1 MAINNPVI
9 TDSAWLQGI
18 AEAIQG
24 KDGGGKMYVTEMRG
38 RIEAWPLSSP
48 VFGQIVNR
56 TATGVIASS
65 EVRYLLTQMFCEM
78 EQVTGV
84 ILNSNPL
91 YIGGPPMTRSP
102 ERMFDDCS
110 NLKFVIMPHLAVENN
125 NSFGGYVFL
134 NCENLKL
141 IVLNTMGDIPS
152 GSVYAGANSVK
163 NFVIPNDIVIPLT
176 NTVTFINSAISSGTC
191 SICVP
196 DSLKENY
203 KTETNWSVYASQFK
217 GYSEAPDYETDVI
230 YTIGD
235 LCKYDNKLYA
245 WINETDGNST
255 PFGEIDD
262 HDDWYCIAEIEEG
275 WY

>member
-1 MAINNPVI
+1 MAIRVI
-9 TDSAWLQGI
+9 DDTKLQNI
-18 AEAIQG
+18 AVAIQA
-24 KDGGGKMYVTEMRG
+24 KDNGGRMTVDEMAG

-48 VFGQIVNR
+48 IFEQIVNR
-56 TATGVIASS
+56 TATGVVASS
-65 EVRYLLTQMFCEM
+65 EVQHLLTQMFCEM
-78 EQVTGV
+78 DRVAGV

-125 NSFGGYVFL
+125 NSFGPYVFME
-134 NCENLKL
+134 CVNLKL
-141 IVLNTMGDIPS
+141 IVLNTMGDTPS

-163 NFVIPNDIVIPLT
+163 NFVIPNDIIIPLN
-176 NTVTFINSAISSGTC
+176 NTVTFINSAISNGTC
-191 SICVP
+191 NLYVS
-196 DSLKENY
+196 DSLKESY
-203 KTETNWSVYASQFK
+203 KTATNWSVYANQFK
-217 GYSEAPDYETDVI
+217 GYSEAPDYETDTI

>member
-1 MAINNPVI
+1 MATRVIDDTKLQNIAVAIQSKDNGGQMTVDEMAGRIDNINNSP
-9 TDSAWLQGI
+9 
-18 AEAIQG
+18 
-24 KDGGGKMYVTEMRG
+24 
-38 RIEAWPLSSP
+38 P
-48 VFGQIVNR
+48 VFEQIVNQ
-56 TATGVIASS
+56 TATGVVASRD
-65 EVRYLLTQMFCEM
+65 VKHLLTHMFCENTS
-78 EQVTGV
+78 VVGV

-91 YIGGPPMTRSP
+91 YIGGAPMTRSP

-125 NSFGGYVFL
+125 NSLGGYVFL

-141 IVLNTMGDIPS
+141 IVLNTMGRTPQ

-163 NFVIPNDIVIPLT
+163 NFVIPNDIVIPLN
-176 NTVTFINSAISSGTC
+176 NTVTFINSAISNGTC
-191 SICVP
+191 NLYVP
-196 DSLKENY
+196 DSLKESY
-203 KTETNWSVYASQFK
+203 KTATNWSVYANQFM
-217 GYSEAPDYETDVI
+217 GYSEAPNYETDVI